1 MKCCHP
7 EKHLVGEGKS
17 TRGHLT
23 KLNRCNLCKSRTED
37 RLYSSKWARPL
48 RMLIVHTQT
57 NHMTGCKTLASEEST
72 LALYLT
78 SILSVRW
85 CRVVTVLEKV
95 GSRTGKNSIVGL
107 KSGAIP
113 RTDCTTRT
121 SLDGKY
127 KGNTWKGLDCPHLK
141 MYQRLI
147 YAKLIWHKHDVWMWP
162 SL

>member
-48 RMLIVHTQT
+48 RMLIVHT
-57 NHMTGCKTLASEEST
+57 HMTNKTDCKTWASEEST

-85 CRVVTVLEKV
+85 CRMVTVLEKV
-95 GSRTGKNSIVGL
+95 STGTGEKSIVGL
-107 KSGAIP
+107 KSGPIP

-121 SLDGKY
+121 NLDGKY
-127 KGNTWKGLDCPHLK
+127 KGHTCKRLDCPH
-141 MYQRLI
+141 I
-147 YAKLIWHKHDVWMWP
+147 
-162 SL
+162 

>member
-7 EKHLVGEGKS
+7 EKHLVGGGKS
-17 TRGHLT
+17 TGGHLT
-23 KLNRCNLCKSRTED
+23 KLDRCNLCKSRTED
-37 RLYSSKWARPL
+37 RLYSSKWARQP

-57 NHMTGCKTLASEEST
+57 KHMTNKTDCKTWASEEST

-95 GSRTGKNSIVGL
+95 STGTGKNSIAGL
-107 KSGAIP
+107 KSEPIP
-113 RTDCTTRT
+113 RTDRTTRT

-127 KGNTWKGLDCPHLK
+127 KGYTCKQLDCLPL
-141 MYQRLI
+141 
-147 YAKLIWHKHDVWMWP
+147 
-162 SL
+162 